1 MEFKKNINEKVDVI
15 ILAGGLGTRLREVV
29 SDVPKVMA
37 PINARPFLD
46 ILLNFLNKWDCIGRV
61 IIAVGYMAHKIIN
74 EYKNSDDY
82 NFKILFS
89 EEKELLGTGGAI
101 KRALKY
107 AGTDNILSLNG
118 DTYIDVNL
126 KDFIEFH
133 KSKNSDMTIV
143 LKEVENA
150 NRYGLVKINGDKKV
164 IFFREKQQTLESG
177 YINAGMY
184 VLKRRLFESIEDG
197 EVFSLERELLPLFLK
212 KKIYGYVSNGK
223 FIDIGIPETYKIL
236 SSYLTKEL
244 K

>member
-37 PINARPFLD
+37 PVNSRPFLD
-46 ILLNFLNKWDCIGRV
+46 ILLDFLNKWSCIRKV
-61 IIAVGYMAHKIIN
+61 IIAVGYMGDKIIK
-74 EYKNSDDY
+74 EYMNRSEY
-82 NFKILFS
+82 NFEILFS
-89 EEKELLGTGGAI
+89 VEKELLGTGGAI

-107 AGTDNILSLNG
+107 AETDNVLALNG
-118 DTYIDVNL
+118 DTYMDVNL

-133 KSKNSDMTIV
+133 KSKNADMTIV

-150 NRYGLVKINGDKKV
+150 NRYGLVKIDDNNKV
-164 IFFREKQQTLESG
+164 IFFREKQPASERG

-184 VLKRRLFESIEDG
+184 VFERRLFDSIKDG
-197 EVFSLERELLPLFLK
+197 KVLSLEKELLPLFLK

-223 FIDIGIPETYKIL
+223 FIDIGIPETYITAN
-236 SSYLTKEL
+236 SYLMKEL